1 MSYNQ
6 IYPPLSVTMPNH
18 YQAIGSIEEEKR
30 EEDYQSRLE
39 KQKKQQEEF
48 QSRVAKQQ
56 EEAKERI
63 RVRTEIERNKTFCE
77 RYAVEIQCTFCVVT
91 LIILAFIALYVF
103 SILLGTIIIISNYLF
118 ETSMVALFGRAT
130 YNKNFPICS
139 NDIYQ
144 GSDCYTRTST
154 YCT

>member
-1 MSYNQ
+1 MSYNT
-6 IYPPLSVTMPNH
+6 IYPPLSVTMSNH
-18 YQAIGSIEEEKR
+18 YQAIDIEEN
-30 EEDYQSRLE
+30 YQSRVE
-39 KQKKQQEEF
+39 KLRKQQEEF
-48 QSRVAKQQ
+48 QSRVEKQQ
-56 EEAKERI
+56 EDREERI
-63 RVRTEIERNKTFCE
+63 REREKIERNKTFCQ

-91 LIILAFIALYVF
+91 LIILAFIAIYVF
-103 SILLGTIIIISNYLF
+103 SILLGTIVIVSNYVF
-118 ETSMVALFGRAT
+118 ETTMVALYGRVV